1 MPGVARRARPPTASE
16 QPAATKT
23 AAHQTASDLADTG
36 IGVIPSG
43 SRLAGSNIVQRV
55 SVFAAATGIGSWP
68 GSSPREAAEIV
79 IGELHTLPHL
89 VELPARGVGADIIG
103 RAGALLID
111 IGIDTVPRGY
121 RIANGRS
128 AVVRRAASLL
138 DEDIDALEEAWE
150 KAGLRGGTRTVK
162 VQAPGPITLA
172 AQLELPGGHRAIT
185 DPGALRDLAGSLAE
199 GVAAHRAQIE
209 RRLDSPVVV
218 QFDEPSLPAALE
230 GRLTGVTSLTPVH
243 PVDESVAIGLLDD
256 CVALVG
262 AEVAVHSCAAG
273 LPWKGLQRSGIHA
286 ISVDV
291 STLTAADLDG
301 VGDFVDSGR
310 TVLLGVVPTTPPAA
324 RPSSEEVAKGAV
336 AVTDRLGFA
345 RSVLRE
351 RIGITP
357 ACGLAATT
365 PQWARTAVELA
376 QKAADAFGED
386 PDAI

>member
-1 MPGVARRARPPTASE
+1 
-16 QPAATKT
+16 
-23 AAHQTASDLADTG
+23 
-36 IGVIPSG
+36 
-43 SRLAGSNIVQRV
+43 V

-89 VELPARGVGADIIG
+89 VELPARGLGADMIG
-103 RAGALLID
+103 RAGALLVD

-121 RIANGRS
+121 RIAGGRS
-128 AVVRRAASLL
+128 SVVRRAASLL

-185 DPGALRDLAGSLAE
+185 DSGALRDLTGSLAE
-199 GVAAHRAQIE
+199 GMAAHRAQLE
-209 RRLDSPVVV
+209 RRLETPVVV

-230 GRLTGVTSLTPVH
+230 GRLAGVTSMTPVH
-243 PVDESVAIGLLDD
+243 PVDESVAMGLLDD
-256 CVALVG
+256 CVAVVG
-262 AEVAVHSCAAG
+262 TGVLLHSCAAG
-273 LPWKGLQRSGIHA
+273 LPWKALQRSDIQA
-286 ISVDV
+286 VSVDV

-301 VGDFVDSGR
+301 VGDFVESGR
-310 TVLLGVVPTTPPAA
+310 TVMLGVVATTAPASPPSA
-324 RPSSEEVAKGAV
+324 EEIAKAAV
-336 AVTDRLGFA
+336 AVTDRLGFP

-357 ACGLAATT
+357 ACGLAGATS
-365 PQWARTAVELA
+365 QWARTAIELA

>member
-1 MPGVARRARPPTASE
+1 M
-16 QPAATKT
+16 
-23 AAHQTASDLADTG
+23 
-36 IGVIPSG
+36 
-43 SRLAGSNIVQRV
+43 

-89 VELPARGVGADIIG
+89 VELPARGVGADMIG
-103 RAGALLID
+103 RAGALLVD

-121 RIANGRS
+121 RIAGGRS
-128 AVVRRAASLL
+128 SAARRAASLL
-138 DEDIDALEEAWE
+138 DEDVDALEEAWE
-150 KAGLRGGTRTVK
+150 KAGLRGGARTVK

-172 AQLELPGGHRAIT
+172 AALELSGGHRAIT
-185 DPGALRDLAGSLAE
+185 DAGALRDLAGSLAE
-199 GVAAHRAQIE
+199 GLAVHRAQLE
-209 RRLDSPVVV
+209 KRLETPVVV

-256 CVALVG
+256 CVSVVG
-262 AEVAVHSCAAG
+262 GEVALHSCAAG
-273 LPWKGLQRSGIHA
+273 LPWKALQRSSIRA
-286 ISVDV
+286 VSVDV
-291 STLTAADLDG
+291 GTLTAADLDG

-310 TVLLGVVPTTPPAA
+310 TVMLGVVAPTAPEM
-324 RPSSEEVAKGAV
+324 RPSAEEVAKAAV

-345 RSVLRE
+345 RSVARQ

-357 ACGLAATT
+357 ACGLAGAT
-365 PQWARTAVELA
+365 PQWARIAVELA
-376 QKAADAFGED
+376 QKAADAFADD

>member
-1 MPGVARRARPPTASE
+1 
-16 QPAATKT
+16 
-23 AAHQTASDLADTG
+23 
-36 IGVIPSG
+36 
-43 SRLAGSNIVQRV
+43 V

-68 GSSPREAAEIV
+68 GSSPRDAAEIV

-89 VELPARGVGADIIG
+89 VELPARGVGADMIG
-103 RAGALLID
+103 RAGALLVG

-128 AVVRRAASLL
+128 SVVRRAASLL

-150 KAGLRGGTRTVK
+150 KAGLRGGGRTVK
-162 VQAPGPITLA
+162 VQAPGPVTLA

-185 DPGALRDLAGSLAE
+185 DPGAVRDLAGSLAE
-199 GVAAHRAQIE
+199 GMAVHRVQLE
-209 RRLDSPVVV
+209 KRLETPVVV
-218 QFDEPSLPAALE
+218 QFDEPSLPAALA
-230 GRLTGVTSLTPVH
+230 GRLTGVTSMTPVH
-243 PVDESVAIGLLDD
+243 PVDESVAMGLLDE
-256 CVALVG
+256 CIAVVG
-262 AEVAVHSCAAG
+262 AEVVLHCCAAG
-273 LPWKGLQRSGIHA
+273 LPWKALQRSGIQA
-286 ISVDV
+286 LSVDV
-291 STLTAADLDG
+291 STLTAGDLDG

-310 TVLLGVVPTTPPAA
+310 TVMLGVVAATAPTM
-324 RPSSEEVAKGAV
+324 RPSAEEVAKAAV

-357 ACGLAATT
+357 ACGLAGAT

-376 QKAADAFGED
+376 QKAADAFAED

>member
-1 MPGVARRARPPTASE
+1 M
-16 QPAATKT
+16 
-23 AAHQTASDLADTG
+23 
-36 IGVIPSG
+36 
-43 SRLAGSNIVQRV
+43 

-89 VELPARGVGADIIG
+89 VELPARGVGADMIG
-103 RAGALLID
+103 RAGALLVD

-121 RIANGRS
+121 RIAAGRS
-128 AVVRRAASLL
+128 AIVRRAASLL

-150 KAGLRGGTRTVK
+150 KAGLRGGMRTVK
-162 VQAPGPITLA
+162 VQAPGPVTLA

-185 DPGALRDLAGSLAE
+185 DPGAVRDLAESLAE
-199 GVAAHRAQIE
+199 GVAAHRAQLE
-209 RRLDSPVVV
+209 RRLDTPVVV

-262 AEVAVHSCAAG
+262 TEVVVHSCAAG
-273 LPWKGLQRSGIHA
+273 LPWKALQRSGVHA

-291 STLTAADLDG
+291 STLTAADLDE

-310 TVLLGVVPTTPPAA
+310 TVLLGVIPTTAPTV
-324 RPSSEEVAKGAV
+324 RPSAEEVAKAAV

-345 RSVLRE
+345 RSLLRE

-357 ACGLAATT
+357 ACGLAGAT
-365 PQWARTAVELA
+365 PQWARAAIELA
-376 QKAADAFGED
+376 QKAADAFAED